1 MTPVPAAWI
10 AARLREGCTLK
21 DLREQVADAAVA
33 AALDGTG
40 GNVRAA
46 AAARLGVTDR
56 ALHLR
61 RANRRGRS

>member
-46 AAARLGVTDR
+46 AARLGVTDR

-61 RANRRGRS
+61 RANRRGRG